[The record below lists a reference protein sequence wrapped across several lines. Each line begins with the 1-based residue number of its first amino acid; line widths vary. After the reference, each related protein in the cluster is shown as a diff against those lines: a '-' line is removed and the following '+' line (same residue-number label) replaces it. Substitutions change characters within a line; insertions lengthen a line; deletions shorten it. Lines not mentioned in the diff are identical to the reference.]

1 MLKGE
6 LWDWVM
12 LKQLIENIKP
22 YFVNED
28 DVADVRHRL
37 QSLFFKL
44 KSHSKTFQEDTK
56 LKFKIFDEI
65 KDPRQ
70 PKGYITFYLGNY
82 VIRYELDD
90 TQSIQLYKRGKVDSL
105 QFAELLAIS
114 FEKHLEYIA
123 DPLFVK
129 ADFYQLEVL
138 VNHVIKSKQSGIKL
152 RHL

>member
-1 MLKGE
+1 MI
-6 LWDWVM
+6 
-12 LKQLIENIKP
+12 KQLIDNLKP

-28 DVADVRHRL
+28 DVSDVRHRL

-44 KSHSKTFQEDTK
+44 KSHHKTFLEDPK
-56 LKFKIFDEI
+56 LKFKIFDEV

-70 PKGYITFYLGNY
+70 AEGYITFYLGNY
-82 VIRYELDD
+82 VIRYQMDD
-90 TQSIQLYKRGKVDSL
+90 TKSIQLYKRGKVDSL

-114 FEKHLEYIA
+114 FENHLEYIA

-138 VNHVIKSKQSGIKL
+138 VNHVIKAKQSGVKFS
-152 RHL
+152 HF

>member
-1 MLKGE
+1 
-6 LWDWVM
+6 M
-12 LKQLIENIKP
+12 LKQLINNIKP

-44 KSHSKTFQEDTK
+44 KSHHKIFLEDSK
-56 LKFKIFDEI
+56 LKFKIVDEI
-65 KDPRQ
+65 RDSRD

-82 VIRYELDD
+82 VIRYQMDD
-90 TQSIQLYKRGKVDSL
+90 TKSIQLYKRGKVDSI

-114 FEKHLEYIA
+114 FENHLEYIA

-138 VNHVIKSKQSGIKL
+138 INHVIKSKQSHIKIGQF
-152 RHL
+152 